1 MIYELFLE
9 GQLADIRQDLG
20 MQLSYNIDDINKY
33 GSRDTSFSKTIVLPG
48 TARNNKLFGFVGEL
62 GSNNPYAAGSP
73 NINVNFNVAQTTKA
87 ELRANGL
94 LLLKG
99 IFRLTGMV
107 HDKGHIEYEGNLF
120 GELGGFIA
128 AIGRGKLEE
137 LDFGDYDHT
146 YTRDNI
152 VNSWNTIN
160 GSGYYYGLIDYG
172 TYSPSGARAKIDYD
186 YRTFRPALYVR
197 EYMDK
202 IFSRSGYTFES
213 SFFDSAFFKKLIIPN
228 NSKELRTLNNR
239 TLEIE
244 GSTVSPLGNESD
256 FLYYNIYN
264 FLGDFTTSDGFTFTY
279 NGASAFKPI
288 LNINISG
295 TQPNSNWKLISGAS
309 TVTLGIKI
317 LLRVNNGGVIT
328 KYGLNGNNDL
338 TSYDFTI
345 TPVNGTYSIPAYNVS
360 NFYIDTQIAN
370 GTQISIEVH
379 VSRGGV
385 PNISAKSKLDIF
397 SQIPV
402 STQAVL
408 NDQIFINDSLPKNI
422 LQKDFFIWIIKMFN
436 LYITE
441 DKVREKHLLIEPYV
455 DYYDLSESIDWTYKV
470 ARDKPFNIK
479 PMGML
484 TSRFYE
490 YKYKDDSDFYNDNYK
505 KKFNLPYGSNL
516 QDTFF
521 QFAKEKQT
529 IDIGFSPSVLVGYL
543 GRDKIVSA
551 LYKKSSGNSLQQEER
566 MDSNIRILMAKK
578 ITGVTSW
585 YIVNTGASQNSTPQ
599 QLGAAL
605 TAYGYAGHFDDPV
618 NPTKDINF
626 GAASEIY
633 FDPNTY
639 PTNNLFNDYWSAY
652 IAEIADKDS
661 KILSCHVYLNDLD
674 IAQLDFSK
682 PVFIDGVLWRINK
695 VMDYDSTSGELTKVE
710 LLKVI
715 NNG

>member
-48 TARNNKLFGFVGEL
+48 TARNNKLFGFIGEL
-62 GSNNPYAAGSP
+62 GSNNPYAQGAP
-73 NINVNFNVAQTTKA
+73 NVNVNFNVAQTTKA

-99 IFRLTGMV
+99 IFRLTGII

-128 AIGRGKLEE
+128 AIGRGMLED
-137 LDFGDYDHT
+137 LDFNAYNHI
-146 YTRDNI
+146 YSRDNI
-152 VNSWNTIN
+152 VNSWNTAN
-160 GSGYYYGLIDYG
+160 GSGYYYPLIDHG
-172 TYSPSGARAKIDYD
+172 GYSADKQNYD
-186 YRTFRPALYVR
+186 YRTFRPALYVK
-197 EYMDK
+197 EYIDK
-202 IFSRSGYTFES
+202 IFALSGYTYES
-213 SFFDSAFFKKLIIPN
+213 NFFDSAFFKKLIIPSN
-228 NSKELRTLNNR
+228 VRELKGLFSDLLSVQSQISRGFIDSEETRINIDFPTEFLKRSFTGNGDPNFTYTGSNTTLNLKYRITAFVSFRQTAPPNFLIIYLYKNDQAIR
-239 TLEIE
+239 FYSYNLSNGISNFITIQEDFNVTANTNDTFRFEFFYDGVQGFGTSTFTIE
-244 GSTVSPLGNESD
+244 YFQVNSINPIVTDVLLNQD
-256 FLYYNIYN
+256 VLIKYNI
-264 FLGDFTTSDGFTFTY
+264 
-279 NGASAFKPI
+279 
-288 LNINISG
+288 
-295 TQPNSNWKLISGAS
+295 
-309 TVTLGIKI
+309 
-317 LLRVNNGGVIT
+317 
-328 KYGLNGNNDL
+328 
-338 TSYDFTI
+338 
-345 TPVNGTYSIPAYNVS
+345 
-360 NFYIDTQIAN
+360 
-370 GTQISIEVH
+370 
-379 VSRGGV
+379 
-385 PNISAKSKLDIF
+385 
-397 SQIPV
+397 
-402 STQAVL
+402 
-408 NDQIFINDSLPKNI
+408 PKNI
-422 LQKDFFIWIIKMFN
+422 LQKDFFTWIMKMFN

-455 DYYDLSESIDWTYKV
+455 DYYDLTESTDWTYKV
-470 ARDKPFNIK
+470 ARDKAWNIK

-490 YKYKDDSDFYNDNYK
+490 YKYKDDSDFYNDSYK

-516 QDTFF
+516 QDTNF

-529 IDIGFSPSVLVGYL
+529 LEIGFSPSVLVGYQ

-551 LYKKSSGNSLQQEER
+551 LYKRTSGTAVQQEER
-566 MDSNIRILMAKK
+566 MDTNIRIMMAKK
-578 ITGVTSW
+578 ITGVSSW
-585 YIVNTGASQNSTPQ
+585 SITNNGAAI
-599 QLGAAL
+599 GAAL

-633 FDPNTY
+633 FDPLTY

-661 KILSCHVYLNDLD
+661 KILTCHVYLNDLD

>member
-1 MIYELFLE
+1 
-9 GQLADIRQDLG
+9 
-20 MQLSYNIDDINKY
+20 
-33 GSRDTSFSKTIVLPG
+33 
-48 TARNNKLFGFVGEL
+48 
-62 GSNNPYAAGSP
+62 
-73 NINVNFNVAQTTKA
+73 
-87 ELRANGL
+87 
-94 LLLKG
+94 
-99 IFRLTGMV
+99 
-107 HDKGHIEYEGNLF
+107 
-120 GELGGFIA
+120 
-128 AIGRGKLEE
+128 
-137 LDFGDYDHT
+137 
-146 YTRDNI
+146 
-152 VNSWNTIN
+152 
-160 GSGYYYGLIDYG
+160 
-172 TYSPSGARAKIDYD
+172 
-186 YRTFRPALYVR
+186 
-197 EYMDK
+197 
-202 IFSRSGYTFES
+202 
-213 SFFDSAFFKKLIIPN
+213 
-228 NSKELRTLNNR
+228 
-239 TLEIE
+239 
-244 GSTVSPLGNESD
+244 
-256 FLYYNIYN
+256 
-264 FLGDFTTSDGFTFTY
+264 
-279 NGASAFKPI
+279 
-288 LNINISG
+288 
-295 TQPNSNWKLISGAS
+295 
-309 TVTLGIKI
+309 
-317 LLRVNNGGVIT
+317 
-328 KYGLNGNNDL
+328 
-338 TSYDFTI
+338 
-345 TPVNGTYSIPAYNVS
+345 
-360 NFYIDTQIAN
+360 
-370 GTQISIEVH
+370 
-379 VSRGGV
+379 
-385 PNISAKSKLDIF
+385 
-397 SQIPV
+397 
-402 STQAVL
+402 
-408 NDQIFINDSLPKNI
+408 
-422 LQKDFFIWIIKMFN
+422 MFN